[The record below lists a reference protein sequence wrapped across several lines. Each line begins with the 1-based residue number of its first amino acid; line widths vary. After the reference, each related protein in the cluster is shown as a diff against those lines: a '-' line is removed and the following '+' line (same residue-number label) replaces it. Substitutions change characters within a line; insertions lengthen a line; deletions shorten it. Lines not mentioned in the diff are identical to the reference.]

1 VPALVYVRLRSIG
14 FTERNKLLS
23 ELLILPELVRGLD
36 AFIHSGTKY
45 FGLSQRK
52 STSFLVLFT

>member
-1 VPALVYVRLRSIG
+1 
-14 FTERNKLLS
+14 LLS

-36 AFIHSGTKY
+36 AFIHSWTKY

-52 STSFLVLFT
+52 STSFLVLFTSAIHARTNRAEEI